1 MKIMIYYELKKIFC
15 RTSGKIALVLLA
27 VLVGI
32 TCFFATDVTWVNER
46 GEEEKGFA
54 AVTSLKEA
62 QKEWAG
68 RLDEE
73 KIRRVI
79 AENRRIEETPEG
91 RSEKVEESNIAYGWK
106 QGFME
111 IRSLLNCSYGDGF
124 REYDYYRA
132 DSLRE
137 DEAFSFYQN
146 RTRLLKEWLED
157 EAKDLFS
164 EEEKEYLIRQYEN
177 LSVPLSYDYA
187 MGWIQSIEFAP
198 TVVMITMLILG
209 YLTAGIFSGEFAQK
223 ADAIFFTSVYGRN
236 KAVKAKIKAGILMV
250 TVIYCATFLLYTG
263 INLCYLGADGWNMEV
278 QASWRFW
285 KCFYPI
291 TMLQEYLLIGIGGY
305 IGCLFI
311 SLLTML
317 VSAKSRSAVMAVMTP
332 VGLLFVPSVAMN
344 FIGNINSS
352 LANKM
357 IGLLPDQLLQI
368 GNALDI
374 FNLYS
379 FGGEIF
385 GAVPVIMVLY
395 SLLAVAVLPAL
406 YLEYKNSQY

>member
-1 MKIMIYYELKKIFC
+1 MIYYELKKIFG
-15 RTSGKIALVLLA
+15 RTGGKTALVLLA
-27 VLVGI
+27 LLVGV
-32 TCFFATDVTWVNER
+32 TCFFATGVTWVNEK
-46 GEEEKGFA
+46 GEDEKGGA
-54 AVTSLKEA
+54 AVASLKEA

-68 RLDEE
+68 ELDEE

-111 IRSLLNCSYGDGF
+111 IRSLLNCSYAAGF

-137 DEAFSFYQN
+137 EEASSFYQN
-146 RTRLLKEWLED
+146 RVRLLKEWLEE

-164 EEEKEYLIRQYEN
+164 EKEKEYLIRQYEN
-177 LSVPLSYDYA
+177 LSTPLSYDYA
-187 MGWIQSIEFAP
+187 EGWIQSIEFAP

-209 YLTAGIFSGEFAQK
+209 YLTAGIFSGEFSQK

-236 KAVKAKIKAGILMV
+236 KAVKAKIKAGLLMV
-250 TVIYCATFLLYTG
+250 TGIYFATFLLYTG

-278 QASWRFW
+278 QAFWGSW

-291 TMLQEYLLIGIGGY
+291 TMLQKYLLIGIGGY

-317 VSAKSRSAVMAVMTP
+317 MSAKSRSTVIAVMVP
-332 VGLLFVPSVAMN
+332 VGLIFLPSMAAN
-344 FIGNINSS
+344 FMGKVNSS
-352 LANKM
+352 LANKI

-395 SLLAVAVLPAL
+395 SLLAVAALPVL